1 MQFPGDQWGESSQVQ
16 PFPIRRMH
24 RAAAVHKKRRTR
36 EREREREREGKREP
50 KRKKKVQWGDT
61 ESLILQ
67 GGVTRETRKSSLRIH
82 LILAQELLFLLFI

>member
-36 EREREREREGKREP
+36 ERERER
-50 KRKKKVQWGDT
+50 RKKRTKEEKKGPM
-61 ESLILQ
+61 
-67 GGVTRETRKSSLRIH
+67 GGH
-82 LILAQELLFLLFI
+82 